1 MVGSR
6 GSVTLGVAATARSIA
21 TTSEDTANIA
31 LNAESAVTVISSNSP
46 GSMVSARLST
56 LKISNN
62 EVSAPMRRD
71 IGMNARDDDGGKRR
85 RIGADGGG
93 PELIER

>member
-1 MVGSR
+1 MQLRRSPDPRTDPTPDCNSRTAPSMVGSR

-21 TTSEDTANIA
+21 TTSKDTANIA
-31 LNAESAVTVISSNSP
+31 LNAESAVTVISSNSL

-62 EVSAPMRRD
+62 EVSAR
-71 IGMNARDDDGGKRR
+71 
-85 RIGADGGG
+85 
-93 PELIER
+93 

>member
-46 GSMVSARLST
+46 GSMVSARLS
-56 LKISNN
+56 NY
-62 EVSAPMRRD
+62 VSAPLWSD
-71 IGMNARDDDGGKRR
+71 LGLNAGDEAGGKRR